1 MDSILALGSY
11 GGSDSDES
19 DSGINEAALI
29 KQPEHLKVV
38 KSRLAGDKTTLKMEI
53 VAAPTV
59 ITKYDVAGARHVD
72 TTGGEVVFNP
82 TVEELYKP
90 QQGPDAPNKTN
101 QSKAMR
107 NMLSGYAEKEHIS
120 DFAFET
126 QRKTYHS
133 YGYAQDPSKPIDEED
148 MHQDEKQVI
157 SRVGIDE
164 NAVGLNIW
172 QTGQKR
178 KRRKKDRADDPSDI
192 EGWKGPWARFKDEKT
207 NEELAASGEIRAEMD
222 EILEKRRAKK
232 ALRRANRDEE
242 EVDVTNET
250 TTLHINDPN
259 DYLGRNYLHP
269 PQDEAVNL
277 NKVARPARC
286 FLPKK
291 LIHTYK
297 GHSKGVTTIEL
308 FPTSGH
314 LVLSASMDGKVKIW
328 ETYGKRRMLRTYSG
342 HNKGVRTLDFS
353 RDGKQFIT
361 GSYDRF
367 IKLWDTETGQCVTKL
382 TNRKIPY
389 CLKFNPDENRQHLFL
404 AGCNDKKVSCW
415 DTRSGNICQQ
425 YDRHLNPVNTITFID
440 NNRRF
445 VTTSDDKSVRVW
457 EWDIPV
463 DFKYIADPGMHSMPA
478 VTKSPDEKY
487 LAATSLDN
495 KICVFDCTNG
505 KFRPKKKKEFKGHV
519 IAGYACRPCFS
530 PDQSYLCSGDGEG
543 KMFIWDWKNGRLYS
557 RFRAHD
563 QVVIDCKWLPHET
576 SKLITCSWDG
586 TIKMWD

>member
-19 DSGINEAALI
+19 DSGINEAALV
-29 KQPEHLKVV
+29 KQPEHLKVI

-90 QQGPDAPNKTN
+90 QQGPDAPNKTH

-148 MHQDEKQVI
+148 MHQEEKQVI
-157 SRVGIDE
+157 SRVGVDE

-277 NKVARPARC
+277 NKAARPARC

-314 LVLSASMDGKVKIW
+314 LVLSASMDGEVKIW

-576 SKLITCSWDG
+576 SKENFNNH
-586 TIKMWD
+586 IKI